1 MDCGDGVFLGQRL
14 IGRHAIS
21 VAPADDG
28 HTVTQLGLGVLDARR
43 LPPGALRRTS
53 LEMQLVGEH
62 SPLRDIVE
70 EVCLVLR
77 FAKATEAG
85 QALVAILQVNGEVGS
100 VLVERVPLLR
110 FSTASWS
117 TKKRRPAA
125 RRTRRHRILQ
135 IPPMI
140 TG

>member
-1 MDCGDGVFLGQRL
+1 MHVDCPQALCDGPAWKFNLFASTL
-14 IGRHAIS
+14 LSEIS
-21 VAPADDG
+21 SKRFAW
-28 HTVTQLGLGVLDARR
+28 L
-43 LPPGALRRTS
+43 
-53 LEMQLVGEH
+53 
-62 SPLRDIVE
+62 
-70 EVCLVLR
+70 LR

-110 FSTASWS
+110 FSTANWY